1 MSFCR
6 GNLLAAVA
14 IIMSL
19 FFPVSYVEISI
30 DGAEKVYP
38 PGVNFTITYIH
49 SIEKTAVVEHYVTTA
64 GGIYLDGRL
73 YVGSRLHYYFISI
86 NKAAVVLEKPYHV
99 EKDLAIEIKTVPLAG
114 YVVHVFR

>member
-1 MSFCR
+1 MNFCR
-6 GNLLAAVA
+6 GDLLAVVA

-30 DGAEKVYP
+30 DGVERVYP

-49 SIEKTAVVEHYVTTA
+49 SIEKTAVVERYIATA

-73 YVGSRLHYYFISI
+73 HVGRRIHYYFIPA
-86 NKAAVVLEKPYHV
+86 NRAAVVLERPHDV
-99 EKDLAIEIKTVPLAG
+99 AKDLAIEIKTAPLAE
-114 YVVHVFR
+114 YVTHVFR